1 MSSYRYEGV
10 QVNDSTARSEAR
22 TLGTAIRTSNKKN
35 LTEDDKIVR
44 MLTIRS
50 KLHLKAVVK
59 FYKELYGRDIYK
71 VYKQQELYHHKYV
84 GIRYTNSPYV
94 WPYVQLCLSTFFGH
108 NITYNV
114 CFVSQLYPYR
124 QHNDRWTNRHLTL
137 LTCRTHGV
145 NICRRWV
152 TYQRRKIP
160 VYPLVHS
167 IDDMTSNM
175 SLSSTK

>member
-35 LTEDDKIVR
+35 LIEDDKIVR

-71 VYKQQELYHHKYV
+71 VYKQQELYHHKY
-84 GIRYTNSPYV
+84 
-94 WPYVQLCLSTFFGH
+94 
-108 NITYNV
+108 
-114 CFVSQLYPYR
+114 
-124 QHNDRWTNRHLTL
+124 
-137 LTCRTHGV
+137 
-145 NICRRWV
+145 
-152 TYQRRKIP
+152 
-160 VYPLVHS
+160 
-167 IDDMTSNM
+167 M
-175 SLSSTK
+175 